1 LSNNNQSL
9 VFSCKSLRHDYE
21 GNTGFT
27 FLSEAFSIYENETIA
42 IVGKSGD
49 GKSTFLR
56 LLEGSLYCSGILNR
70 KKTALIYQDLRLVD
84 EKTTLDNILMGALS
98 QQALFKFDYSSR
110 TVDQAKNLIHDL
122 GLTHLLQ
129 TPVSQLSGGQKQRV
143 AIGRA
148 LMSEPNL
155 LIADEPFSHLDY
167 HTSLEIYD
175 LLKSLQSK
183 NKFALIISIHDK
195 KISEFNFDKIWL
207 IESGK
212 LFFQNSRSLTKI
224 ETKTSS
230 QIANSKQKKA
240 YNRFEKIFIY
250 FILFSLFVSVWK
262 FPIAGLQSGN
272 VLSEIQNFI
281 SRLVLHD
288 VSSYQKVDWLHIFEK
303 IFLTLKMAVIG
314 TFLGFLIALPLSFL
328 SVAEFTNPFLAKII
342 RFILMSIR
350 SVPALIWGLF
360 LVAAVGLGPV
370 AGIFSLTI
378 YSVGYLGKM
387 LYEGLE
393 DLQNTSF
400 KAVRQLGAK
409 KIQAVIHT
417 ILPTSKPLL
426 ISTFIFM
433 LEYNV
438 RSASLLGI
446 VGAGGIGQDLVYAIE
461 WRDFTTVMSILI
473 IMLAVVLLFDS
484 LSHYARSKYKK
495 LRTQ

>member
-1 LSNNNQSL
+1 MSNNKSL
-9 VFSCKSLRHDYE
+9 VFSCKNLRHDYE

-27 FLSEAFSIYENETIA
+27 FFSEAFSISENETIA

-56 LLEGSLYCSGILNR
+56 LLEGSLFCSGILNR

-84 EKTTLDNILMGALS
+84 EKTTLENILMGALF
-98 QQALFKFDYSSR
+98 QQVSFKFNYPKH
-110 TVDQAKNLIHDL
+110 TIDQAKNLIHDL
-122 GLTHLLQ
+122 GLTHLTQ

-148 LMSEPNL
+148 LMSEPSL

-167 HTSLEIYD
+167 QTSLEIYD

-183 NKFALIISIHDK
+183 NKFALVISIHDK
-195 KISEFNFDKIWL
+195 KLSEFSFDKIWL
-207 IESGK
+207 IENGK
-212 LFFQNSRSLTKI
+212 LFFKNS
-224 ETKTSS
+224 SS
-230 QIANSKQKKA
+230 QTALTSPDLNLSKTIQHIKHQNK
-240 YNRFEKIFIY
+240 FEKFFLY
-250 FILFSLFVSVWK
+250 FIFLALIVSIWK
-262 FPIAGLQSGN
+262 FPLAGLQTSS
-272 VLSEIQNFI
+272 VLIEIQNFMT
-281 SRLVLHD
+281 RLLIHD
-288 VSSYQKVDWLHIFEK
+288 LSDYQKVDWNLIFEK
-303 IFLTLKMAVIG
+303 IFLTLKMAFIG
-314 TFLGFLIALPLSFL
+314 TFLGFFIALPLSFL
-328 SVAEFTNPFLAKII
+328 SVADFTNPALARMI
-342 RFILMSIR
+342 RFSLMTIR

-360 LVAAVGLGPV
+360 LVAAVGLGPI

-393 DLQNTSF
+393 DLQNTAF

-409 KIQAVIHT
+409 KLQAVVHA
-417 ILPTSKPLL
+417 ILPASKPLL

-461 WRDFTTVMSILI
+461 WRDFATVISILVV
-473 IMLAVVLLFDS
+473 MLVVVLFFDS
-484 LSHYARSKYKK
+484 LSHYIRTKYKK